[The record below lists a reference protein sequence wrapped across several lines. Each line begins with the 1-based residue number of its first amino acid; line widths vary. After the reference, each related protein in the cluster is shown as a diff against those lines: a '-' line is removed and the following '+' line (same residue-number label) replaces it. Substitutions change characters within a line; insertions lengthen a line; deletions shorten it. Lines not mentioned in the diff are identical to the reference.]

1 MGLWFQQMFLLIDV
15 IVKLTGALLA
25 VGCSLNGLYIVIYS
39 GVEGGSRV
47 IPEVILRVVGFIA
60 GLLIAWMSKVITAK
74 FTGMFI
80 TPIF

>member
-1 MGLWFQQMFLLIDV
+1 MEAWNLAILRIVDV
-15 IVKLTGALLA
+15 MVILAGALLA
-25 VGCSLNGLYIVIYS
+25 VGCSLNGLYIVIYA

-60 GLLIAWMSKVITAK
+60 GLLIAWMAPTITAK
-74 FTGMFI
+74 LAILFL